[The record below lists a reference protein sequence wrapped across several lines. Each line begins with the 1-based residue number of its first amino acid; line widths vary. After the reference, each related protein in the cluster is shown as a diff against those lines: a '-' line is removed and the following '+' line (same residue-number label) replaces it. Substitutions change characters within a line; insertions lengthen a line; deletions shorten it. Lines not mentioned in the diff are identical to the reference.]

1 MGFGG
6 GGGGL
11 HGRVDYPCTPYFDFV
26 PQIKPTK
33 FSQPLDDGCLN
44 YNLVSDDFETFIQN

>member
-11 HGRVDYPCTPYFDFV
+11 HGRVDYPSTPYFDFV